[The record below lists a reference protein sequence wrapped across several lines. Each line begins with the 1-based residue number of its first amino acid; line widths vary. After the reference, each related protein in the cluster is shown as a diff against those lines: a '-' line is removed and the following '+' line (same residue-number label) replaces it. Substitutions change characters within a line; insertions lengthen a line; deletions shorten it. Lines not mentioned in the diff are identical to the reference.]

1 MAFKT
6 LHTKDEMSSGSDNV
20 SIFNDFNFEVEDGDL
35 DVSDEELNLVYVAVT
50 RAKKN
55 LDVTGIKKLL
65 VALEN
70 DNNLYS
76 NLVDNQTKQCL
87 NAFTNKY
94 QEI

>member
-1 MAFKT
+1 MEA
-6 LHTKDEMSSGSDNV
+6 DNV
-20 SIFNDFNFEVEDGDL
+20 SIFNDFNFEVEDVEL

-76 NLVDNQTKQCL
+76 NVVDN
-87 NAFTNKY
+87 
-94 QEI
+94 

>member
-76 NLVDNQTKQCL
+76 NVVDN
-87 NAFTNKY
+87 
-94 QEI
+94 

>member
-1 MAFKT
+1 M
-6 LHTKDEMSSGSDNV
+6 
-20 SIFNDFNFEVEDGDL
+20 SIFNDFNFEVEDDEL

-76 NLVDNQTKQCL
+76 NVVDNRFKQCL
-87 NAFTNKY
+87 NTNIDKY